1 VTRLASNAGAILAA
15 IFPLAVCGEVDPTA
29 LLNQARAKIVE
40 NIERL
45 PKYTCVQTVRRYR
58 YQAVPAVR
66 VNGCDF
72 NPADIDPRL
81 VATWRDQ
88 FKLDVT
94 VSQGAEIFSWVGAQR
109 FQTEDVQKIVGGG
122 MTGTG
127 DFGPFLV
134 SIFGGAGA
142 RYEYLGPEEDK
153 GRAFAVYRY
162 RVSMA
167 ASHYQVVVGPRPE
180 NLATVAYEGKFW
192 IDAQGGELIK
202 MTIEVPSPP
211 QESQTCRIETT
222 IDYRRA
228 RIGGADFLL
237 PQLTVLK
244 LWDLEGQRREN
255 RIEYESCREFQSES
269 VFRAEPGPAAGAAET
284 PKTPVAIPPGV
295 TVKIA
300 LRSRIDSEKSFAGDA
315 IEGRLVNAI
324 GKLVPKGAIVHGR
337 IVRLQ
342 QEFVP
347 SKYIALGLKFH
358 SVEVNGS
365 EEPLT
370 LTAVTRRGPMGS
382 ELLDPREGIGMFE
395 FAAGR
400 LALDQKFVSEWKTT
414 VREQGK

>member
-1 VTRLASNAGAILAA
+1 MTRLASNAAAILAA

-29 LLNQARAKIVE
+29 LLNEARAKIVE
-40 NIERL
+40 DIERL

-66 VNGCDF
+66 INGCDF
-72 NPADIDPRL
+72 SPAEMDPRM
-81 VATWRDQ
+81 VATWKDQ

-134 SIFGGAGA
+134 SIFGGSGA
-142 RYEYLGPEEDK
+142 RYEYLGPEDDK

-167 ASHYQVVVGPRPE
+167 VSHYQVVVGSRLE
-180 NLATVAYEGKFW
+180 DLATVAYEGRFW
-192 IDAQGGELIK
+192 IDAQSAELSK
-202 MTIEVPSPP
+202 MTIEVPNPP
-211 QESQTCRIETT
+211 RESLTCRIETT

-228 RIGGADFLL
+228 RIGGSDFLL

-255 RIEYESCREFQSES
+255 RIEYDSCREFQSES
-269 VFRAEPGPAAGAAET
+269 VFRADPGPAAGAAET

-295 TVKIA
+295 TVRIA

-315 IEGRLVNAI
+315 IEGRLLNAI

-337 IVRLQ
+337 IVRLGH
-342 QEFVP
+342 EFVP

-358 SVEVNGS
+358 SVDVNGR

-370 LTAVTRRGPMGS
+370 LTAVTRRGPIAS
-382 ELLDPREGIGMFE
+382 ERLDPREGIGMFE
-395 FAAGR
+395 FATGR
-400 LALDQKFVSEWKTT
+400 LVLDQKFVSEWKTA